1 LIPLSDDDMVV
12 GAAPGERMQLVCA
25 TANAHK
31 VDEIAAVLGDL
42 VELLPRPDH
51 VPDVVEDA
59 GTLEGNARL
68 KAQAIC
74 LATGLPAVAD
84 DTGLFVAALDGG
96 PGVETAYFA
105 GPTATYAENRN
116 KMLAVLDGV
125 VDRSAEFITVAMV
138 VWPDGTELAVRGV
151 CAGRIATAERDGRGW
166 GYDPL
171 FIPDGP
177 QDRTFSQMTDDEKN
191 AISHRGRAFAALAAA
206 LRGR

>member
-1 LIPLSDDDMVV
+1 MRRPFEPS
-12 GAAPGERMQLVCA
+12 AADVQLVCA

-31 VDEIAAVLGDL
+31 VDEIAAVLGGL
-42 VELLPRPDH
+42 VELLPRPAD

-68 KAQAIC
+68 KAHAIC
-74 LATGLPAVAD
+74 RATGLPAVAD

-105 GPTATYAENRN
+105 GPMATYADNRD
-116 KMLAVLDGV
+116 KMLAVLDGI
-125 VDRSAEFITVAMV
+125 VDRRAEFVTVALV
-138 VWPDGTELAVRGV
+138 VWPDGRELSVRGV
-151 CAGRIATAERDGRGW
+151 CAGRIAETERDGRGW

-171 FIPDGP
+171 FVPDDQP
-177 QDRTFSQMTDDEKN
+177 QRDGGGRTFSQMTDDEKN

-206 LRGR
+206 LRSL

>member
-1 LIPLSDDDMVV
+1 MPAM
-12 GAAPGERMQLVCA
+12 GERMQLVCA

-31 VDEIAAVLGDL
+31 IEEIAAVLGDL
-42 VELLPRPDH
+42 VELLPRPAH

-68 KAQAIC
+68 KARAIC
-74 LATGLPAVAD
+74 DATGLPAVAD

-105 GPTATYAENRN
+105 GPTATYAENRD
-116 KMLAVLDGV
+116 KMLDVLAGV
-125 VDRSAEFITVAMV
+125 TDRRAEFVTVALV
-138 VWPDGTELAVRGV
+138 VWPDGEELLVRGV
-151 CAGRIATAERDGRGW
+151 CAGHIAEAERDGRGW

-171 FIPDGP
+171 FVPDDEHPFADG
-177 QDRTFSQMTDDEKN
+177 RTFSQMTDDEKN

-206 LRGR
+206 LRAC

>member
-1 LIPLSDDDMVV
+1 
-12 GAAPGERMQLVCA
+12 MQLVCA

-42 VELLPRPDH
+42 VELLPRPADI
-51 VPDVVEDA
+51 PDVVEDA

-68 KAQAIC
+68 KAHAIC
-74 LATGLPAVAD
+74 RATGLPAVAD

-105 GPTATYAENRN
+105 GPTATYADNRG

-125 VDRSAEFITVAMV
+125 ADRRAEFVTVALV
-138 VWPDGTELAVRGV
+138 VWPDGRELLVRGV
-151 CAGRIATAERDGRGW
+151 CAGRIAETERDGRGW

-171 FIPDGP
+171 FVPDDQP
-177 QDRTFSQMTDDEKN
+177 QRDGGRRTFSQMTDDEKN

-206 LRGR
+206 LRIL